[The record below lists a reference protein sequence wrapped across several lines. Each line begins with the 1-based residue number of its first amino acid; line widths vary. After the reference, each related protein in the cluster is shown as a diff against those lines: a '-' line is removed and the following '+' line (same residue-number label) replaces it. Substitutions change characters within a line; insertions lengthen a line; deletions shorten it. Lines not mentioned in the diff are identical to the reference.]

1 MYVDTPAMELMWSS
15 MNNLP
20 ESVLSLYHLGLR
32 DWAQVLG
39 LMTSTVTHRTIS
51 LALTTKILCNRRAL
65 YYRTW
70 IYNITT
76 FSLTAFL
83 LHWYLGFFWYTQKA
97 LFQTSVVWCVRRHTV
112 LLRSPYNGSWPDSA
126 EQSGMPAHL
135 LPSSSRPPIQAG
147 LQKCLVWPWWVMHVP
162 FTVGVGWR
170 EITITCP
177 VSWKSPS
184 CFSSFI

>member
-1 MYVDTPAMELMWSS
+1 MYVDTPAMKHMWSS
-15 MNNLP
+15 INNLP
-20 ESVLSLYHLGLR
+20 ESVLSLYHVGLR
-32 DWAQVLG
+32 DWAQVPG

-51 LALTTKILCNRRAL
+51 LALNTKILCNRRTL

-83 LHWYLGFFWYTQKA
+83 LHWYLAFFWYTQKA
-97 LFQTSVVWCVRRHTV
+97 LFQASVAQYVRRHTV
-112 LLRSPYNGSWPDSA
+112 LLRSPCNGSWA
-126 EQSGMPAHL
+126 EPTEQGGMPAHL
-135 LPSSSRPPIQAG
+135 RPSSSHPPIQAG
-147 LQKCLVWPWWVMHVP
+147 LHKCLVWPWWVMHVP
-162 FTVGVGWR
+162 FTDGAGWR